1 MVELKDSK
9 GNGTKS
15 KALSDDLSNDCVK
28 IVTKKVN
35 AAKSSD
41 LFENPESYGGS
52 VNLLSLADFG
62 EIGGLKSFI
71 QTNAKILEIV
81 SHNNLLM
88 AETVK
93 EVREDCSKQLKEKD
107 DQIRY
112 SGLFFDLRQD
122 PANSHLDSDFC
133 MILLTLFILLTVCQV
148 FSDVYDMGYLGMLVF
163 GRSC

>member
-122 PANSHLDSDFC
+122 PANSHLDSDF
-133 MILLTLFILLTVCQV
+133 
-148 FSDVYDMGYLGMLVF
+148 
-163 GRSC
+163 

>member
-15 KALSDDLSNDCVK
+15 KVLSEDLSNDCVK

-35 AAKSSD
+35 TVKGSD
-41 LFENPESYGGS
+41 MFESPDTFGGN
-52 VNLLSLADFG
+52 VNLLSSADFG
-62 EIGGLKSFI
+62 EIGGLKNFT
-71 QTNAKILEIV
+71 QTNAKILEMV

-107 DQIRY
+107 DQIR
-112 SGLFFDLRQD
+112 
-122 PANSHLDSDFC
+122 
-133 MILLTLFILLTVCQV
+133 
-148 FSDVYDMGYLGMLVF
+148 
-163 GRSC
+163 